1 MGQKLNIDQLRIY
14 HVYYTYGWGK
24 LYEDFSSNNN
34 DYNME
39 SYHVSKK
46 EIVKEMAYEVL
57 VLDIDGTLTNSKKE
71 ISEKTLEAVINAQKE
86 GIKVVIA
93 SGRPTAGIKEIA
105 KKVKLDEYGGY
116 VLSYNGGKITN
127 FKTKEVIYN
136 ETLPREMI
144 PAIYEEAVE
153 HKVGIVTYEGNDA
166 IAGNGIDEYNQ
177 LEARINGIGLREV
190 EDFPKY
196 VRFPVNKCLLTG
208 EPSHMAEVE
217 QKMKERFGNFLN
229 IYRSEDFFVEVMPQN
244 IDKAYSLGKLLKYLG
259 LDRSQMIACGDGFND
274 LSMIKYAGLG
284 VAMANAQEVVKKA
297 ADYIT
302 LSNDEDGVAKVIYK
316 FMLNE

>member
-1 MGQKLNIDQLRIY
+1 
-14 HVYYTYGWGK
+14 
-24 LYEDFSSNNN
+24 
-34 DYNME
+34 
-39 SYHVSKK
+39 
-46 EIVKEMAYEVL
+46 MAYEVL

-71 ISEKTLEAVINAQKE
+71 ITEKTLEAVISAQNE

-93 SGRPTAGIKEIA
+93 SGRPTAGIKAIA
-105 KKVKLDEYGGY
+105 KKLKLDEYGGY
-116 VLSYNGGKITN
+116 ILSYNGAKITN

-136 ETLPREMI
+136 ETLPKEMI

-153 HKVGIVTYEGNDA
+153 QKVGIVTYEGSDA

-190 EDFPKY
+190 EDFPNY
-196 VRFPVNKCLLTG
+196 VRFSVNKCLLTG

-217 QKMKERFGNFLN
+217 KKMKERFGSFLN

-244 IDKAYSLGKLLKYLG
+244 IDKAYSLGKLLKHLG

-284 VAMANAQEVVKKA
+284 VAMANAQEVVKEA

-302 LSNDEDGVAKVIYK
+302 LSNDEDGVAKVINK
-316 FMLNE
+316 FMLNQ

>member
-1 MGQKLNIDQLRIY
+1 MIIIFRGFVNNKIYYFSIISVTMLLFLLLYTVSCVQCYCTQDTVYSILCTVTLFFGVGQKLNIDQLRIY

-24 LYEDFSSNNN
+24 LYEDFSGNNN

-39 SYHVSKK
+39 TYHVSKK

-136 ETLPREMI
+136 
-144 PAIYEEAVE
+144 
-153 HKVGIVTYEGNDA
+153 G
-166 IAGNGIDEYNQ
+166 
-177 LEARINGIGLREV
+177 
-190 EDFPKY
+190 
-196 VRFPVNKCLLTG
+196 
-208 EPSHMAEVE
+208 
-217 QKMKERFGNFLN
+217 
-229 IYRSEDFFVEVMPQN
+229 
-244 IDKAYSLGKLLKYLG
+244 
-259 LDRSQMIACGDGFND
+259 
-274 LSMIKYAGLG
+274 
-284 VAMANAQEVVKKA
+284 
-297 ADYIT
+297 
-302 LSNDEDGVAKVIYK
+302 
-316 FMLNE
+316 

>member
-1 MGQKLNIDQLRIY
+1 
-14 HVYYTYGWGK
+14 
-24 LYEDFSSNNN
+24 
-34 DYNME
+34 
-39 SYHVSKK
+39 
-46 EIVKEMAYEVL
+46 MAYEVL

-71 ISEKTLEAVINAQKE
+71 ITEKTLEAVISAQNE

-93 SGRPTAGIKEIA
+93 SGRPTAGIKDIA
-105 KKVKLDEYGGY
+105 KKLKLDEYGGY
-116 VLSYNGGKITN
+116 VLSYNGAKITN

-136 ETLPREMI
+136 ETLPKEMI

-153 HKVGIVTYEGNDA
+153 QKVGIVTYEGSDA
-166 IAGNGIDEYNQ
+166 ISGNGIDEYNQ

-190 EDFPKY
+190 EDFPNY
-196 VRFPVNKCLLTG
+196 VRFSVNKCLLTG

-217 QKMKERFGNFLN
+217 KKMKERFGSFLN

-244 IDKAYSLGKLLKYLG
+244 IDKAYSLGKLLKHLG

-284 VAMANAQEVVKKA
+284 VAMANAQEVVKEA

-302 LSNDEDGVAKVIYK
+302 LSNDEDGVAKVINK
-316 FMLNE
+316 FMLNQ